1 MITQKDIDVLSG
13 KLLEYI
19 YSQKKNIIANNFKDP
34 TQMVLNFADLIH
46 TQVQN
51 IAVTNKVGDSSP
63 LLK

>member
-1 MITQKDIDVLSG
+1 VITQKDIDTLSG

-19 YSQKKNIIANNFKDP
+19 YSQKKNIVANNFKDP
-34 TQMVLNFADLIH
+34 TQMVLSFADLIH

-51 IAVTNKVGDSSP
+51 ITVLNKVGDKTP